1 MKIRS
6 GFVLRN
12 VADVTVVVPS
22 GDASLDFNGM
32 VTLNETGAFLWE
44 LLSEER
50 TEEELVQAMLGEYDV
65 DEATARA
72 GIGRFVDRLAKEG
85 LLA

>member
-1 MKIRS
+1 MKIRP

-12 VADVTVVVPS
+12 VADVTVVVPT
-22 GDASLDFNGM
+22 GEASLDFNGM

-50 TEEELVQAMLGEYDV
+50 TEEELVKAMLGEYDV

-72 GIGRFVDRLAKEG
+72 GIGRFVERLSKEG